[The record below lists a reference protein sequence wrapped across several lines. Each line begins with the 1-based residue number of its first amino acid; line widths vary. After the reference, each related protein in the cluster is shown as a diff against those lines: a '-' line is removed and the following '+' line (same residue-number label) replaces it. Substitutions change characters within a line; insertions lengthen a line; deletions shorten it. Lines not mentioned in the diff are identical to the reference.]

1 MTLQNYRILI
11 VDDNPTFI
19 KTLSFLIQDVLASR
33 VVKLDVARNGI
44 EALDKVFNGDP
55 YNIIFMDVN
64 MPLMD
69 GITATK
75 QINREFYRGTKIIA
89 VSFNRDLQTISEMV
103 FSGAVDY
110 IYKDDLT
117 VEMLEKVF
125 EINNL

>member
-75 QINREFYRGTKIIA
+75 LINREFYRGTKIIA

-125 EINNL
+125 DIKHL